1 MTRLSKAPASYGV
14 SYKGSKNKIAAEVVY
29 NIPSAPLL
37 IDVFAG
43 GGAITHAAL
52 LSHRFSS
59 ILANDYDCGALQL
72 FYRASHG
79 LIDFKEE
86 RKRWVSREDFK
97 RLKDTD
103 PIVRYNWSFSN
114 GGRDYLY
121 SKDREPYKRA
131 YHFALNCNDWTEWN
145 AIGLEKFEPTR
156 QSIRAHAEEI
166 KDIYIRWWLK
176 HNCYEGEIEALIA
189 NLKQDIERQSEELR
203 QWLCEALTD
212 SGITQAEVG
221 RRLNTQMHGHYF
233 GKNQWEFPTKEAY
246 DQMRTFMPKLDKE
259 YEQVVGLYKL
269 RKSLESLER
278 LQSLENLHSF
288 ESLQS
293 LQSLESLHRLERL
306 ESLENLHR
314 LERLQSLEN
323 LHRLEELQSLE
334 NLHRLERLENL
345 ENLHRLER
353 LTISKADYKD
363 IFVSEPTTVIYCDP
377 PYINT
382 SGYEDAIRESGFNH
396 AEFYDWCEAQKGLVV
411 LSEYTAPADRFTCVW
426 SKEKIVLS
434 AGAKY
439 QIPKVE
445 RLFVVKGHED
455 DYWDLMA
462 AHKPST
468 LFDQDQRQAMI

>member
-52 LSHRFSS
+52 LSHRFGS

-72 FYRASHG
+72 FYRACHG

-114 GGRDYLY
+114 GGSDYLY

-212 SGITQAEVG
+212 AEITQAEVG
-221 RRLNTQMHGHYF
+221 RRLNTQMHRHYF
-233 GKNQWEFPTKEAY
+233 GKSQWEFPTKEAY

-269 RKSLESLER
+269 RKSLA
-278 LQSLENLHSF
+278 
-288 ESLQS
+288 
-293 LQSLESLHRLERL
+293 
-306 ESLENLHR
+306 SLENLHR
-314 LERLQSLEN
+314 LESLESLEN
-323 LHRLEELQSLE
+323 FHRLESLERLESLHRLES
-334 NLHRLERLENL
+334 
-345 ENLHRLER
+345 LER

-439 QIPKVE
+439 QIKKVE

>member
-14 SYKGSKNKIAAEVVY
+14 SYLGSKNKIAAEVVY
-29 NIPSAPLL
+29 NLPSAPLL

-114 GGRDYLY
+114 NGRNYLY
-121 SKDREPYKRA
+121 SKDKEPYKRA

-212 SGITQAEVG
+212 AGITQAEVG

-233 GKNQWEFPTKEAY
+233 GKSQWEFPTKEAY

-269 RKSLESLER
+269 RKSLESLE
-278 LQSLENLHSF
+278 N
-288 ESLQS
+288 
-293 LQSLESLHRLERL
+293 LHRLESL

-314 LERLQSLEN
+314 LES
-323 LHRLEELQSLE
+323 
-334 NLHRLERLENL
+334 
-345 ENLHRLER
+345 

-411 LSEYTAPADRFTCVW
+411 LSEYTVPADRFTCVW

-439 QIPKVE
+439 QITKVE

>member
-14 SYKGSKNKIAAEVVY
+14 SYRGSKNKIAAEVVY
-29 NIPSAPLL
+29 NLPSAPLL

-52 LSHRFSS
+52 LSHRFGS

-72 FYRASHG
+72 FYRACHG

-114 GGRDYLY
+114 GGSDYLY

-131 YHFALNCNDWTEWN
+131 YHFARNCNDRTEWN

-212 SGITQAEVG
+212 AEITQAEVG
-221 RRLNTQMHGHYF
+221 RRLNTQMHRHYF
-233 GKNQWEFPTKEAY
+233 GKSQWEFPTKEAY

-269 RKSLESLER
+269 RKSLA
-278 LQSLENLHSF
+278 
-288 ESLQS
+288 
-293 LQSLESLHRLERL
+293 
-306 ESLENLHR
+306 SLENLHR
-314 LERLQSLEN
+314 LESLESLEN
-323 LHRLEELQSLE
+323 FHRLESLERLESLHRLES
-334 NLHRLERLENL
+334 
-345 ENLHRLER
+345 LER

-426 SKEKIVLS
+426 SKEKRVLS

-439 QIPKVE
+439 QITKVE

>member
-14 SYKGSKNKIAAEVVY
+14 SYQGSKNKIAAEVVY

-52 LSHRFSS
+52 LSQRFSS

-79 LIDFKEE
+79 LIDFEEE

-103 PIVRYNWSFSN
+103 PIVRYHWSFSN
-114 GGRDYLY
+114 GGRNYLY
-121 SKDREPYKRA
+121 SKETEPYKRA
-131 YHFALNCNDWTEWN
+131 YHFALNCNDRTEWN

-156 QSIRAHAEEI
+156 LSIRDHAEEI

-176 HNCYEGEIEALIA
+176 HNCYEGDNEALIA

-212 SGITQAEVG
+212 AGITQAEVG
-221 RRLNTQMHGHYF
+221 MKLNTQMQTHYF
-233 GKNQWEFPTKEAY
+233 GKSQWEFPTKEAY

-259 YEQVVGLYKL
+259 YEEVVGLYKL
-269 RKSLESLER
+269 RKSLQRLQSLQSFQSLLSPQNLLSLQSLESLER
-278 LQSLENLHSF
+278 LQSL
-288 ESLQS
+288 QS
-293 LQSLESLHRLERL
+293 
-306 ESLENLHR
+306 
-314 LERLQSLEN
+314 LERLQ
-323 LHRLEELQSLE
+323 RLQS
-334 NLHRLERLENL
+334 
-345 ENLHRLER
+345 

-382 SGYEDAIRESGFNH
+382 DPRIYKDAIRESGFNH

-426 SKEKIVLS
+426 SKEKRVLA
-434 AGAKY
+434 AGSKY
-439 QIPKVE
+439 QITKAE

>member
-14 SYKGSKNKIAAEVVY
+14 SYKGSKNKIAAEAVY

-212 SGITQAEVG
+212 AGITQAEVG
-221 RRLNTQMHGHYF
+221 GRLNTQMHRHYF
-233 GKNQWEFPTKEAY
+233 GKSQWEFPTKEAY

-269 RKSLESLER
+269 RKSLESLEK
-278 LQSLENLHSF
+278 LH
-288 ESLQS
+288 
-293 LQSLESLHRLERL
+293 SLESL

-314 LERLQSLEN
+314 LESLQSLEN
-323 LHRLEELQSLE
+323 LHS
-334 NLHRLERLENL
+334 
-345 ENLHRLER
+345 LER

-439 QIPKVE
+439 QIKKVE

>member
-1 MTRLSKAPASYGV
+1 MTGLSKAPASYGV

-114 GGRDYLY
+114 GGITYLY

-176 HNCYEGEIEALIA
+176 HNCYEGKIEALIA

-212 SGITQAEVG
+212 AGITQAEVG
-221 RRLNTQMHGHYF
+221 RRLNTQMHRHYF
-233 GKNQWEFPTKEAY
+233 GKSQWEFPTKEAY

-269 RKSLESLER
+269 RKSLESLE
-278 LQSLENLHSF
+278 SLENLHS
-288 ESLQS
+288 
-293 LQSLESLHRLERL
+293 LESL

-314 LERLQSLEN
+314 LESLASLEN
-323 LHRLEELQSLE
+323 LHS
-334 NLHRLERLENL
+334 
-345 ENLHRLER
+345 LER

-363 IFVSEPTTVIYCDP
+363 IFVSEPTIVIYCDP

-439 QIPKVE
+439 QIKKVE

-468 LFDQDQRQAMI
+468 LVDQDQRQAMI

>member
-14 SYKGSKNKIAAEVVY
+14 SYQGSKNKIAAEVVY
-29 NIPSAPLL
+29 NLPSAPLL

-52 LSHRFSS
+52 LSHRFGS

-79 LIDFKEE
+79 LIDFEEE

-114 GGRDYLY
+114 GGTDYLY
-121 SKDREPYKRA
+121 SKEIEPYKRA
-131 YHFALNCNDWTEWN
+131 YHFALNCNDLTEWN
-145 AIGLEKFEPTR
+145 AIGLDKFEPTS

-176 HNCYEGEIEALIA
+176 HNCYERDIEALIA
-189 NLKQDIERQSEELR
+189 NLKLDIERQSEELR

-212 SGITQAEVG
+212 AGITQAEVG
-221 RRLNTQMHGHYF
+221 RRLNTQMQRHYF
-233 GKNQWEFPTKEAY
+233 GKSQWKFPTKEAY
-246 DQMRTFMPKLDKE
+246 DQKRTFMPKLDKE
-259 YEQVVGLYKL
+259 YEEVVGLYKL
-269 RKSLESLER
+269 RKSLQSLQSLQRLQSLER
-278 LQSLENLHSF
+278 LQSL
-288 ESLQS
+288 QS
-293 LQSLESLHRLERL
+293 LQS
-306 ESLENLHR
+306 
-314 LERLQSLEN
+314 
-323 LHRLEELQSLE
+323 
-334 NLHRLERLENL
+334 
-345 ENLHRLER
+345 

-382 SGYEDAIRESGFNH
+382 SGYKDAIRESGFNH

-426 SKEKIVLS
+426 SKEKRVL
-434 AGAKY
+434 AGGAKY
-439 QIPKVE
+439 QITKVE

-455 DYWDLMA
+455 DYWDLME

>member
-14 SYKGSKNKIAAEVVY
+14 SYQGSKNKIAAEVVY

-52 LSHRFSS
+52 LSHRFGS

-79 LIDFKEE
+79 LIDFEEE

-114 GGRDYLY
+114 GGTDYLY
-121 SKDREPYKRA
+121 SKEIEPYKRA
-131 YHFALNCNDWTEWN
+131 YHFALNCNDLTEWN
-145 AIGLEKFEPTR
+145 AIGLDKFEPTS

-176 HNCYEGEIEALIA
+176 HNCYERDIEALIA
-189 NLKQDIERQSEELR
+189 NLKLDIERQSKELR

-212 SGITQAEVG
+212 AGITQAEVG
-221 RRLNTQMHGHYF
+221 RRLNTQMQRHYF
-233 GKNQWEFPTKEAY
+233 GKSQWEFPTKEAY

-259 YEQVVGLYKL
+259 YEEVVGLYKL
-269 RKSLESLER
+269 RKSLQS
-278 LQSLENLHSF
+278 LQSLQR
-288 ESLQS
+288 LQS
-293 LQSLESLHRLERL
+293 LQSLESLQ
-306 ESLENLHR
+306 S
-314 LERLQSLEN
+314 LQSL
-323 LHRLEELQSLE
+323 QS
-334 NLHRLERLENL
+334 
-345 ENLHRLER
+345 

-382 SGYEDAIRESGFNH
+382 SGYKDAIRESGFNH

-426 SKEKIVLS
+426 SKEKRVL
-434 AGAKY
+434 AGGAKY
-439 QIPKVE
+439 QITKVE

-455 DYWDLMA
+455 DYWDLME

>member
-14 SYKGSKNKIAAEVVY
+14 SYKGSKNKIAAEVVN

-166 KDIYIRWWLK
+166 NDIYIRWWLK

-212 SGITQAEVG
+212 AGITQAEVG

-233 GKNQWEFPTKEAY
+233 GKSQWEFPTKEAY

-269 RKSLESLER
+269 RKSLESLE
-278 LQSLENLHSF
+278 NLHRL
-288 ESLQS
+288 E
-293 LQSLESLHRLERL
+293 SLESLDNLHRLERL
-306 ESLENLHR
+306 ESLASLQSLHRLHR
-314 LERLQSLEN
+314 LESLASLEN
-323 LHRLEELQSLE
+323 LHS
-334 NLHRLERLENL
+334 
-345 ENLHRLER
+345 LER

-439 QIPKVE
+439 QIKKVE

>member
-52 LSHRFSS
+52 LSHRFGS

-79 LIDFKEE
+79 LIDFEEE

-121 SKDREPYKRA
+121 SKGREPYKRA

-176 HNCYEGEIEALIA
+176 HNCYEGKIEALIA

-212 SGITQAEVG
+212 AGITQAEVG
-221 RRLNTQMHGHYF
+221 RRLNTQMQRHYF
-233 GKNQWEFPTKEAY
+233 GKSQWEFPTKEAY

-269 RKSLESLER
+269 RKSLESLE
-278 LQSLENLHSF
+278 SLDNF
-288 ESLQS
+288 
-293 LQSLESLHRLERL
+293 HRLERL
-306 ESLENLHR
+306 ESLE
-314 LERLQSLEN
+314 SLEN
-323 LHRLEELQSLE
+323 LHS
-334 NLHRLERLENL
+334 
-345 ENLHRLER
+345 LER

-439 QIPKVE
+439 QITKVE